1 MRPVQDGPQ
10 ASVGVLPAL
19 PYETIALEPRI
30 DNATTT
36 LHWARHLNTYV
47 VNLRYLVGNNSQL
60 EGLTLA
66 ELQDVAGTNAV
77 NSTAATTLINNGYI
91 HQQACLYEYA

>member
-1 MRPVQDGPQ
+1 M
-10 ASVGVLPAL
+10 LPAL
-19 PYETIALEPRI
+19 PYNTTALEPRI

-60 EGLTLA
+60 EDLNLA
-66 ELQDVAGTNAV
+66 ELQDIAGTDIV
-77 NSTAATTLINNGYI
+77 NGTAATTLVNNG
-91 HQQACLYEYA
+91 